1 MSRLYVLCP
10 SPRSVGTSPRPRN
23 CIASIA
29 PGGGRWNEHS
39 LCHPWTNDS
48 VRSRS
53 NETPWNATGQH
64 HNSWLLPMRGSH
76 QLHTPHSASEPFT
89 QAAAEDSRSD
99 IGIVL
104 RCRKPRVFNRQKYQ
118 KMMFFWSSNFGAF
131 RCFQTN
137 PSVSPLYHHSGSITQ
152 LLLVKHWIFALRWSW
167 CPRPKKLHGEHSSR
181 CNGET
186 STADITL
193 EPVLYINGLD

>member
-1 MSRLYVLCP
+1 MSRLYFLCP

-89 QAAAEDSRSD
+89 QAALCADLCAAAEDPRSD

-104 RCRKPRVFNRQKYQ
+104 RCRKPRVFNMPKMIFSCKTDHQISGFSDVFRQTPVFLHY
-118 KMMFFWSSNFGAF
+118 
-131 RCFQTN
+131 
-137 PSVSPLYHHSGSITQ
+137 IT
-152 LLLVKHWIFALRWSW
+152 
-167 CPRPKKLHGEHSSR
+167 
-181 CNGET
+181 
-186 STADITL
+186 TL
-193 EPVLYINGLD
+193 EV